1 MSRKKEVSIRQIAKE
16 CGVSTATVSRVL
28 NDPDKVAEA
37 TRNKILSALDAYNY
51 RAGSGKRPL
60 TISDTPLKIGILITS
75 AISFYYTE
83 LLQYIYSYF
92 MERGILV
99 VSANTLEWEDYVPS
113 ALESLY
119 TSNVSGI
126 ILISCDYYSLRDLL
140 KPEIPCV
147 WIDCNDPAEDSV
159 GIPQVQTDHYVSGQL
174 AAQELINKGCRTPII
189 LTGADPTHRGLDRIN
204 GFQSVM
210 EKNGVEMKKEQI
222 VYLPYIKHHF
232 LESRDMVQYL
242 ITKGMEFDSIF
253 AINDWRSLG
262 ALVGVQNSGLAV
274 PKDIR
279 IVGFDGISMVCNM
292 IMNITSIQQNTQ
304 LLARNACTLLEK
316 RLYREEIEE
325 LRIIV
330 PPNLVTGQTT

>member
-16 CGVSTATVSRVL
+16 CGVSTATVSRVI
-28 NDPDKVAEA
+28 NDPDKVSEA
-37 TRNKILSALDAYNY
+37 TRNKIISILESYNY
-51 RAGSGKRPL
+51 SASTEKKPF
-60 TISDTPLKIGILITS
+60 TILDTPLKIGILITS
-75 AISFYYTE
+75 SISFYYTE
-83 LLQYIYSYF
+83 LLQNIYSYF
-92 MERGILV
+92 MERGVLV
-99 VSANTLEWEDYVPS
+99 VSANTQEWEDYVPS

-126 ILISCDYYSLRDLL
+126 IMISCDYYSLRDLL

-147 WIDCNDPAEDSV
+147 WIDCNDPPEDSE

-189 LTGADPTHRGLDRIN
+189 LTSADPTHRGWDRIN
-204 GFQSVM
+204 GFRSIM
-210 EKNGVEMKKEQI
+210 EKHGLEMKKEQI

-242 ITKGMEFDSIF
+242 ITKGMDFDSIF

-262 ALVGVQNSGLAV
+262 ALVGVQNCGLTV

-279 IVGFDGISMVCNM
+279 IVGFDGISMVCNT
-292 IMNITSIQQNTQ
+292 IMNITSIQQNTR

-316 RLYREEIEE
+316 QLYREKSEE

-330 PPNLVTGQTT
+330 PPNLVVGQTT